1 MYRFFV
7 SYYMENGTINNST
20 ISSEEEDLSWR
31 DLQTAKEKLEERYN
45 QKIRI
50 IFFTRLRVD

>member
-7 SYYMENGTINNST
+7 SYYMENGTFNNSV
-20 ISSEEEDLSWR
+20 ISSEKLTLSWY
-31 DLQTAKEKLEERYN
+31 DLQRLKERLEEKY
-45 QKIRI
+45 QQGIRI